1 MSRHEK
7 IQVKSLRDQK
17 QDCHTM
23 KMERGEQPSL
33 FIVKLDR
40 MREDLKK
47 LQHDATDEDF
57 VQDVLGKLPESK
69 DPQNM
74 SACEVERKIIDGKT
88 EDQSTKHGIDQLITD
103 LEKVC
108 QVKKKS
114 KDSSR
119 FGDGSV
125 TVARDM
131 CSNINPSLLFV
142 S

>member
-74 SACEVERKIIDGKT
+74 NAHALLPKHHHANST
-88 EDQSTKHGIDQLITD
+88 EL
-103 LEKVC
+103 
-108 QVKKKS
+108 
-114 KDSSR
+114 SSSHLNLSQNQETP
-119 FGDGSV
+119 FFMG
-125 TVARDM
+125 
-131 CSNINPSLLFV
+131 
-142 S
+142 

>member
-74 SACEVERKIIDGKT
+74 NACEATDYLSCEIIQDGKDSLVRT
-88 EDQSTKHGIDQLITD
+88 TTHGTHVELALRI
-103 LEKVC
+103 
-108 QVKKKS
+108 
-114 KDSSR
+114 
-119 FGDGSV
+119 
-125 TVARDM
+125 
-131 CSNINPSLLFV
+131 
-142 S
+142 